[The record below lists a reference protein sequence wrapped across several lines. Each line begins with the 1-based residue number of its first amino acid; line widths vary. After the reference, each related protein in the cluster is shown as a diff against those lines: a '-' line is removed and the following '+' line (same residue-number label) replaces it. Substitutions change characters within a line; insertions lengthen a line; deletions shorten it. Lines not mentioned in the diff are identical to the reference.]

1 MKFSI
6 KQIYLTLILSII
18 FLFVVN
24 NVEAASLK
32 NTNVPVSNTWQP
44 KDIMTVVIA
53 FIALILSLINT
64 GILIYKEFL
73 KKEPIP
79 RLDEIIRF
87 TPYSCRCSN

>member
-1 MKFSI
+1 MKFI
-6 KQIYLTLILSII
+6 RKQIYLTLILSII

-32 NTNVPVSNTWQP
+32 NTNVSVGNTWQP

-73 KKEPIP
+73 KKEPTP

-87 TPYSCRCSN
+87 TPDSCRCSN